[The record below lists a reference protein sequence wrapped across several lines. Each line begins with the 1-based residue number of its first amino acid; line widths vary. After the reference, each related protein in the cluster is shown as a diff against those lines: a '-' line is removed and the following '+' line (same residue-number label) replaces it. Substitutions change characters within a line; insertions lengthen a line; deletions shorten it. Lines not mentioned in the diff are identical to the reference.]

1 MLNRPASPA
10 KDTCLSMYVVV
21 RPGGALGEEVLLEL
35 LDLIAAGEVRP
46 EDIRPK
52 R

>member
-1 MLNRPASPA
+1 MCV
-10 KDTCLSMYVVV
+10 TVC
-21 RPGGALGEEVLLEL
+21 PGGALGEEVVLEL